1 MIKMALAKL
10 TKIWKNDM
18 EERYLV
24 KVTTKKKKKGLMKTI
39 ESWTLKTNNVPK
51 MKNIPNR

>member
-10 TKIWKNDM
+10 TKIWKND
-18 EERYLV
+18 LV